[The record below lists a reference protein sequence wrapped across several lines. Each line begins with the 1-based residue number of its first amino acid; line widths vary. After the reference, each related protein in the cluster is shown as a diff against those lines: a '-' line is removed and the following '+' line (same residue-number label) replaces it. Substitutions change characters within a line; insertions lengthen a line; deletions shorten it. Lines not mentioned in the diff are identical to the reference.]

1 MWLRG
6 LYFCTLSTDII
17 ASSLQVLAANNRNVK
32 ALFRKGQAECGLKNF
47 DQALV
52 HLNFY
57 LTHVRIKTILGKVPL
72 QSPKNNH
79 VQFYIVLKVKLSMSF
94 DVRLSINVSV
104 IKAQG
109 SNKFLDLTFL
119 KILHASI
126 HFLLHV

>member
-1 MWLRG
+1 MCVQIVQN
-6 LYFCTLSTDII
+6 F
-17 ASSLQVLAANNRNVK
+17 SSITKPWYKKGIPAA
-32 ALFRKGQAECGLKNF
+32 AQ
-47 DQALV
+47 
-52 HLNFY
+52 Y
-57 LTHVRIKTILGKVPL
+57 IHVRIKTILGKVPL

-79 VQFYIVLKVKLSMSF
+79 VQFYIVLKVKLSMSV